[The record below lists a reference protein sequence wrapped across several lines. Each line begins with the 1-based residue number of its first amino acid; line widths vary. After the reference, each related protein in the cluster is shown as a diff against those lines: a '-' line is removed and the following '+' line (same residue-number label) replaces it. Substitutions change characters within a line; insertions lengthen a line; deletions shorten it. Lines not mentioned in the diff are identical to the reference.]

1 MSIVRVAIP
10 MFRGKRRFHIL
21 KGRPWSAAEHL
32 VLQSLVKKPRTAG
45 ELSDASRLPR
55 RVVIEMLIRL
65 MKVGWVEVSPNP
77 EGVVFRA
84 TSTGSARANDLDL
97 PSAMKSTKR
106 WMAFFVDR
114 VTGTAYRGREF
125 QAFPKTKLI
134 EKNKQETIVW
144 LRSEDAH
151 IEIEPK
157 ALFSSLTDEDES
169 IIGFDPS
176 SDRISDLYAVV
187 TVRNEKI
194 EGLPTRAPPELSRAI
209 LAAAASSAAPVTAA
223 DADADAS
230 TRELTFKVAATA
242 DEPKIIES
250 VFSLDDLVLGDS
262 AHLEALKR
270 AVRLAATRV
279 IVHSTFVSEEGMQL
293 VMPLFKEAALR
304 GVRVDVL
311 WGQADNSPDFAA
323 TLDRVRMARKDLL
336 EKGLDSLIVFHPFST
351 HSHAKIVVADDMQN
365 GAFSALVGSCNW
377 LSSGFRSFDASVRSR
392 DPILVSEVLNVLA
405 KLSRGR
411 DGHWSPLTENLAKL
425 SVWAARQ
432 SPPKGMKVSAAL
444 VLGAQ
449 HGWFVRDAR
458 DNAQQRI
465 FVASHR
471 LSEVGTRAV
480 VVPAIAA
487 ARDKRGV
494 SSRIYFNRISGQ
506 MTQSIASDLI
516 LASIGDKVTLRAV
529 HDPRLHAKI
538 LAWDD
543 DSLVISSLNWLS
555 ADASP
560 HRSSEEVGIHI
571 RGGRVADHVIRIF
584 DNAHVA

>member
-1 MSIVRVAIP
+1 MSVVRVAIP
-10 MFRGKRRFHIL
+10 VFRGKRRFHLL
-21 KGRPWSAAEHL
+21 KGRPWSSVEHL

-45 ELSDASRLPR
+45 ELSDASKLPR

-65 MKVGWVEVSPNP
+65 MKVGWVEVSQNP
-77 EGVVFRA
+77 EGIVFRA
-84 TSTGSARANDLDL
+84 TATGTARAGDLDL

-125 QAFPKTKLI
+125 QAFPKNKLI
-134 EKNKQETIVW
+134 EKSKQETIVW
-144 LRSEDAH
+144 LQPEDKRV
-151 IEIEPK
+151 EVEPN

-169 IIGFDPS
+169 IVGFDPS
-176 SDRISDLYAVV
+176 SERLSDLHAVV

-194 EGLPTRAPPELSRAI
+194 EGLPTRAPPELSMAI
-209 LAAAASSAAPVTAA
+209 QAAAASVKVRAPA
-223 DADADAS
+223 DTDVDAS
-230 TRELTFKVAATA
+230 NKELIFKVAATG
-242 DEPKIIES
+242 DEPKIVES
-250 VFSLDDLVLGDS
+250 LFSLDDLVLGDD

-279 IVHSTFVSEEGMQL
+279 IVHSTFVSEGGLQL
-293 VMPLFKEAALR
+293 VLPLFKEAALR

-311 WGQADNSPDFAA
+311 WGQADNSPDYAA
-323 TLDRVRMARKDLL
+323 TLDRVRTARKDLQ

-351 HSHAKIVVADDMQN
+351 HSHAKIVVADDIQH

-425 SVWAARQ
+425 SASTAKQ
-432 SPPKGMKVSAAL
+432 SRPKGMKVSAAL

-449 HGWFVRDAR
+449 HGSFVRDAR

-471 LSEVGTRAV
+471 LSEVGNRTVVLPAV
-480 VVPAIAA
+480 AA
-487 ARDKRGV
+487 ARDQRGV
-494 SSRIYFNRISGQ
+494 SSRIYYNRISGQ
-506 MTQSIASDLI
+506 MTKSGASDLV
-516 LASIGDKVTLRAV
+516 LASAGDKVTLRAV
-529 HDPRLHAKI
+529 HAPRLHAKI

-543 DSLVISSLNWLS
+543 DSIVISSLNWLS

-560 HRSSEEVGIHI
+560 HRSLEEVGVYI

>member
-1 MSIVRVAIP
+1 MSVVRVAIP
-10 MFRGKRRFHIL
+10 VFRGKRRFHLL
-21 KGRPWSAAEHL
+21 KGRPWSSAEHL

-45 ELSDASRLPR
+45 ELSDASSLPR

-77 EGVVFRA
+77 EGVLFRA
-84 TSTGSARANDLDL
+84 TTAGTARAGDLDL
-97 PSAMKSTKR
+97 PSPMKSAKR

-114 VTGTAYRGREF
+114 VTGTAYRGREL
-125 QAFPKTKLI
+125 QAFPRNKLV
-134 EKNKQETIVW
+134 EKSKHETIVW
-144 LRSEDAH
+144 LQPEDKRV
-151 IEIEPK
+151 EVQPNG
-157 ALFSSLTDEDES
+157 LFSSLTDEDES
-169 IIGFDPS
+169 IVGLDPS
-176 SDRISDLYAVV
+176 NDRLSDLHAVV

-209 LAAAASSAAPVTAA
+209 LAAAASVGARVPAPA
-223 DADADAS
+223 DAGPK
-230 TRELTFKVAATA
+230 ELIFKVAATG
-242 DEPKIIES
+242 DEPKIVES
-250 VFSLDDLVLGDS
+250 VFSLDDLVLGDN
-262 AHLEALKR
+262 AHLEALRR
-270 AVRLAATRV
+270 AVRFAVTRV
-279 IVHSTFVSEEGMQL
+279 IVHSTFVSEEGVRL
-293 VMPLFKEAALR
+293 VMPLFKDAALR

-311 WGQADNSPDFAA
+311 WGQGDNSPDYVA
-323 TLDRVRMARKDLL
+323 TLERVRTARKYLQ

-351 HSHAKIVVADDMQN
+351 NSHAKIVVADDMQS

-425 SVWAARQ
+425 SVSAAKQ

-444 VLGAQ
+444 VLGAH

-471 LSEVGTRAV
+471 LSEVGNRAV

-487 ARDKRGV
+487 AQDQRGV
-494 SSRIYFNRISGQ
+494 SSRIYYNRTSGQ
-506 MTQSIASDLI
+506 MTQSGASDLM
-516 LASIGDKVTLRAV
+516 LASAGDNVTLRAV
-529 HDPRLHAKI
+529 HAPRLHAKI

-543 DSLVISSLNWLS
+543 DSTVISSLNWLS

-560 HRSSEEVGIHI
+560 HRSLEEVGIYI
-571 RGGRVADHVIRIF
+571 RGGRAADHVIRVF
-584 DNAHVA
+584 DNAQVT